1 MHSPIIGYAGLTH
14 LGLNSAAASADKGF
28 HVVGFHGDA
37 AYVSAINEGQLPIT
51 EPGLDDLVKKNRE
64 RLTFSDDVN
73 SLSQCDIVYISVDVP
88 TDDKG
93 NSDLTSIKNMITASE
108 AIMRPDALLI
118 VLCQVPPGFTR
129 ELSRPPERLYYQV
142 ETLIFGR
149 AVERATLPERFI
161 IGCDN
166 PDQDIDSRLEKYLRS
181 FNCPLL
187 PMRYES
193 AELAKISINMCLV
206 ASVSVAN
213 TMAEI
218 CENVGADW
226 SEIVPSLKLDKRIGE
241 FSYLKPGLGIAG
253 GNLERDLNTII
264 QLSKTHQT
272 DGGVVVAWIENS
284 AYRKEWAW
292 RTLKE
297 KVLSSNPNARI
308 GVLGLAYK
316 ENTHSTKNSPS
327 LALLSHLDGLE
338 VCVHDPVVSS
348 DAAGIAVLSSSNAED
363 VAAAADVLAIMTPWP
378 EYADLNLDKVS
389 SLMSGR
395 IIIDPYAVLDRQRVQ
410 QTGLEYFTLGLSELS
425 SQSESNTANA

>member
-264 QLSKTHQT
+264 QLSETHQT

-327 LALLSHLDGLE
+327 LALLSHLGGLE

-348 DAAGIAVLSSSNAED
+348 DEAGIPVLSSSNAED